1 MAARYDNLLS
11 VSPAVSCFMGRRSIA
26 KESSVAKE
34 RVYSESEVNER
45 IARELPG
52 WELRE
57 GWLRKSYTTPG
68 FPHTLLLA
76 NAIAYV
82 AEAAW
87 HHPDLNL
94 GYAKLTVKLQ
104 THSAR
109 GITDKDF
116 ELARRIEELALW

>member
-1 MAARYDNLLS
+1 MS
-11 VSPAVSCFMGRRSIA
+11 
-26 KESSVAKE
+26 KE
-34 RVYSESEVNER
+34 RVYSEAEVNER
-45 IARELPG
+45 IAQELPG

-76 NAIAYV
+76 NTIGYI

-87 HHPDLNL
+87 HHPDLTL
-94 GYAKLTVKLQ
+94 GYAKVTVKLQ

-116 ELARRIEELALW
+116 ELAKRIDEAALWKPQEGSPFEGFPKNWVR